1 MTQRQNQ
8 PPTTTQRRR
17 KMLVKLA
24 ITVVMCGMLYAA
36 ADWREVG
43 AKLTTLDGTLLVAA
57 LLLFV
62 PQTLVSAWRWR
73 RLIAPWGRH
82 SLSEATAH
90 TLIASTWNLVVP
102 SKLGDFSKAALVPL
116 DDHRHRKQVAG
127 CVGIEK
133 GADLAAL
140 ALATMVGLQFSLSL
154 TVATI
159 IAAIL
164 VVFIIH
170 RVLQRRGIKPELV
183 ACIAATAVLWLLHLT
198 QIHLFLR
205 AAGVDTSFATSLS
218 RVPAALIAGIVPA
231 AFCGIGTR
239 DAALVWLY
247 ADVASPATMA
257 VVGLLTALRYVVPGA
272 AGIPLLWLRR
282 RTESPTRR
290 DDRYANRPHSVQPAA
305 S

>member
-1 MTQRQNQ
+1 VTQRPGD
-8 PPTTTQRRR
+8 PPTTNRRRR

-24 ITVVMCGMLYAA
+24 ITVLMCGMLYVA

-73 RLIAPWGRH
+73 RLIAPWARL
-82 SLSEATAH
+82 SLSDATAH
-90 TLIASTWNLVVP
+90 TLIASTWNLIVP

-116 DDHRHRKQVAG
+116 DDPQHRKQVAG
-127 CVGIEK
+127 CVGVEK

-140 ALATMVGLQFSLSL
+140 ALATMVGLQFSLPAT
-154 TVATI
+154 TVTIVALIAT
-159 IAAIL
+159 A
-164 VVFIIH
+164 VVMH
-170 RVLQRRGIKPELV
+170 RVLQGRGIRLELT
-183 ACIAATAVLWLLHLT
+183 ACLMGTAVLWLLHLT

-205 AAGVDTSFATSLS
+205 AAGVESSFATSLS

-247 ADVASPATMA
+247 ADVAPPATMA

-282 RTESPTRR
+282 RTESPARR
-290 DDRYANRPHSVQPAA
+290 DDRFANRPHSVQPAA